1 MFKSHKKL
9 TAAVLLSCACL
20 MAPYYAHAEES
31 EVKLVDP
38 ADGHKANIQ
47 SIYVDSSNT
56 HFVNL
61 DLYTDKTDPGNNFD
75 NDGKAGSFR
84 PLMDGEIN
92 AINNSMQS
100 IKDLLGTPTNV
111 PTIQFLLWSDTETNA
126 GAISDVMANGKTA
139 LANYFD
145 KNATIVID
153 PKEYAAMIQVN
164 KGADNIWE
172 MSRSPVLND
181 NGEKF
186 NYYATMTHEVFHAL
200 GISASTYWV
209 NEAGEATDSP
219 NGEHRLIIAEAIP
232 AKEGDSGFIGSIK
245 DEPAKFITSNYTSH
259 LRDVFGNSP
268 YTVDSPTS
276 AEHFRTVEY
285 ITIGSYQTLKSNE
298 SERVFYEIL

>member
-153 PKEYAAMIQVN
+153 PKEYAAMIQDFPQFVKHFAADTLAWRR
-164 KGADNIWE
+164 KGSAAAPVPPACNDRR
-172 MSRSPVLND
+172 RSD
-181 NGEKF
+181 R
-186 NYYATMTHEVFHAL
+186 A
-200 GISASTYWV
+200 
-209 NEAGEATDSP
+209 
-219 NGEHRLIIAEAIP
+219 
-232 AKEGDSGFIGSIK
+232 
-245 DEPAKFITSNYTSH
+245 
-259 LRDVFGNSP
+259 
-268 YTVDSPTS
+268 
-276 AEHFRTVEY
+276 
-285 ITIGSYQTLKSNE
+285 
-298 SERVFYEIL
+298 